1 MARNPSLRNP
11 NDVVSARPSWAQLPA
26 EAALSFLKDMK
37 GAMNLSIPDLMRTI
51 NINRQDAAQVLAIFA
66 TQGYVRQSSQD
77 WITTPAGDAVSGARV
92 PRLSPENVKKAVE
105 ALRQRIKQNNKDAKA
120 AFEVSRAVAFG
131 DFLLNDRARVQAA
144 DVGIGLIRREGNAV
158 EKISARDAKAEEAF
172 LRMLRGKT
180 ALLSVKEYQEW
191 MGKRSHLDLVEQ

>member
-1 MARNPSLRNP
+1 
-11 NDVVSARPSWAQLPA
+11 
-26 EAALSFLKDMK
+26 
-37 GAMNLSIPDLMRTI
+37 MRTV

-66 TQGYVRQSSQD
+66 AQGYVKQSSQD

-92 PRLSPENVKKAVE
+92 PRFSPGNVKKAVE

-131 DFLLNDRARVQAA
+131 DFLLNDRARIQAA
-144 DVGIGLIRREGNAV
+144 DGIGSIRRDGDAV
-158 EKISARDAKAEEAF
+158 EKGSASDAEAEEAF

-180 ALLSVKEYQEW
+180 ALLSVKRYEE
-191 MGKRSHLDLVEQ
+191 

>member
-11 NDVVSARPSWAQLPA
+11 NDVVSARPSWAQIPA

-92 PRLSPENVKKAVE
+92 PRFSPENVKKAVE

-144 DVGIGLIRREGNAV
+144 DVGNGLIRREGNAV